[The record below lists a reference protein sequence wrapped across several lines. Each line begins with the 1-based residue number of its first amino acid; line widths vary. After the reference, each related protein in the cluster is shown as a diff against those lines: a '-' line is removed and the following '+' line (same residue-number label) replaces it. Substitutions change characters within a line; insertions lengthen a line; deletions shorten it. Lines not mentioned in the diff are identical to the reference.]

1 VLSGLPL
8 AQSRGRYGGYVSFVQ
23 EVMHRSQ
30 ASPAG
35 ALSLFF
41 NATMADRRTATTD
54 YQVAGGVIYTGPFRS
69 RPQDDI
75 GFGVGT
81 THVNSRV
88 AFSEELQNLA
98 GQNLVGFSP
107 VAVQGNEYTMEL
119 YYTYRP
125 LAGLQVWPNI
135 QYVIDPGGTNT
146 NPNALIFGLK
156 TVANF

>member
-1 VLSGLPL
+1 
-8 AQSRGRYGGYVSFVQ
+8 
-23 EVMHRSQ
+23 
-30 ASPAG
+30 
-35 ALSLFF
+35 
-41 NATMADRRTATTD
+41 MADRRTATTD

-88 AFSEELQNLA
+88 AWAEQLQNLA

-107 VAVQGNEYTMEL
+107 VGVQGNEYTMEL

-125 LAGLQVWPNI
+125 LAGLQVRPNI
-135 QYVIDPGGTNT
+135 QYVVDPGGTSA
-146 NPNALIFGLK
+146 NPNALVFGLK